1 MSALS
6 IAEKRHQRTRLFASM
21 PGHIIALECEGLVY
35 TALLADGWTYV
46 VDQTKSTKVRYVSPT
61 YAWVQKHGKH
71 RGAVLHRDKRP
82 ESSTG
87 TYHDDCQGVPA

>member
-21 PGHIIALECEGLVY
+21 SGTIVAMGAVGLVY
-35 TALLADGWTYV
+35 TAQLADGWTYQ
-46 VDQTKSTKVRYVSPT
+46 VDQTKSTKVRYISPT
-61 YAWVQKHGKH
+61 YAWVQKHGKA
-71 RGAVLHRDKRP
+71 GPQVATVPDVP
-82 ESSTG
+82 DTT